1 MEPFDFFMLIFEQ
14 RDTHDLSMALVYL
27 LPASLIMTTL
37 NHLRRQYRPVKH
49 RPMAKA
55 CQGLD
60 TRTLHQYH
68 NAVRDFGLEVEAWE
82 QAAYQVGRRL

>member
-1 MEPFDFFMLIFEQ
+1 MELFDFFMLTFEH
-14 RDTHDLSMALVYL
+14 RKTHGLSMILVYL
-27 LPASLIMTTL
+27 LPASLILATL
-37 NHLRRQYRPVKH
+37 IHLCNQCRPVKSK
-49 RPMAKA
+49 PMANRY
-55 CQGLD
+55 QGLD